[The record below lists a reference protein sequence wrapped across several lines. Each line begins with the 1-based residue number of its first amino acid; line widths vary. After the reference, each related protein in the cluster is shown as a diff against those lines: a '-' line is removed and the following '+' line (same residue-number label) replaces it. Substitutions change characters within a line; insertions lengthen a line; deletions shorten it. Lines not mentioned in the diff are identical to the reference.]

1 MSLLFQA
8 IDDKESCVAVYKD
21 MCLFKGSVPEG
32 VTHTWCYSTFLS
44 KMPIEYAYLYSQ
56 KTLSESC
63 PDYLRDE
70 LDQCLSRLAAF
81 TTSLKEAKVDLNQH
95 CFYDLMPES
104 FIINFCEIKNQ
115 ISSHIFSNYTR
126 PNNYEFL
133 CDLHKIEKQISLN
146 RLRLDFSRVG
156 TANMNFANQ
165 NKLKSAKSATPYVR
179 YNIFGAR
186 TGRLTTKK
194 NSFPI
199 LNLNKEFR
207 KAVLPTNKR
216 FVELDYNAF
225 EIRVLLYLLGKEQ
238 PTQDIHE
245 WNVENVYNNTIT
257 RDEAKTRI
265 FAWLYNLESKDT
277 MSEGMY
283 NRDQILKKY
292 WDGQAIT
299 NPFGRRIEC
308 DKFHAVSYLVQST
321 AADIVLRQMIKVN
334 KMLEGKKSFIAFT
347 VHDSVVIDMADEDI
361 DLLREIKNQFAS
373 FEDTHFLTNVSVGN
387 DFGNM
392 TRVV

>member
-1 MSLLFQA
+1 MLFQTL
-8 IDDKESCVAVYKD
+8 DDKRNCVAVYKD
-21 MCLFKGSVPEG
+21 GTLFKNYIQDNM
-32 VTHTWCYSTFLS
+32 THTWATSEYLS
-44 KMPIEYAYLYSQ
+44 EMPVEYAYLYCQQPLGKVCPEHLKHEFEETISLLNAFG
-56 KTLSESC
+56 TSINESKI
-63 PDYLRDE
+63 DI
-70 LDQCLSRLAAF
+70 
-81 TTSLKEAKVDLNQH
+81 NQH
-95 CFYDLMPES
+95 CFYDLIPES
-104 FIINFCEIKNQ
+104 FLVRFCEIKNK
-115 ISSHIFSNYTR
+115 ISQYVFNNYKK
-126 PNNYEFL
+126 PSNYEFL
-133 CDLHKIEKQISLN
+133 RDLHILEKKISLN
-146 RLRLDFSRVG
+146 RLNLDYSRIS
-156 TANMNFANQ
+156 TDHMSFANK
-165 NKLKSAKSATPYVR
+165 NKLVSARSSMPYIA
-179 YNIFGAR
+179 YNIFGSK

-207 KAVLPTNKR
+207 TAVLPKNDC
-216 FVELDYNAF
+216 FLELDYNAF

-238 PTQDIHE
+238 PAQDIHE

-265 FAWLYNLESKDT
+265 FAWLYNLDSKDT

-373 FEDTHFLTNVSVGN
+373 FEDTQFLTNVSVGN

-392 TRVV
+392 MGAA

>member
-1 MSLLFQA
+1 
-8 IDDKESCVAVYKD
+8 
-21 MCLFKGSVPEG
+21 
-32 VTHTWCYSTFLS
+32 
-44 KMPIEYAYLYSQ
+44 
-56 KTLSESC
+56 
-63 PDYLRDE
+63 
-70 LDQCLSRLAAF
+70 
-81 TTSLKEAKVDLNQH
+81 
-95 CFYDLMPES
+95 MPES
-104 FIINFCEIKNQ
+104 FLIRFCDIKNR
-115 ISSHIFSNYTR
+115 ISQHVLNTFEK

-133 CDLHKIEKQISLN
+133 CDLHNIEKQISLN

-156 TANMNFANQ
+156 TANMNFANR

-207 KAVLPTNKR
+207 KAILPTNKR

-238 PTQDIHE
+238 PAQDIHE

-265 FAWLYNLESKDT
+265 FAWLYNLESKDI

-373 FEDTHFLTNVSVGN
+373 FEDTQFLTNVSVGN

-392 TRVV
+392 TGVV

>member
-1 MSLLFQA
+1 MLFQA
-8 IDDKESCVAVYKD
+8 LDDKKSCVAIYKNGT
-21 MCLFKGSVPEG
+21 LFKNYIQDDM
-32 VTHTWCYSTFLS
+32 THTWATSEYLS
-44 KMPIEYAYLYSQ
+44 DVPIEYAYLYCQ
-56 KTLSESC
+56 QTLAEVC
-63 PDYLRDE
+63 PDYLKDE
-70 LDQCLSRLAAF
+70 FDETISLLNAF
-81 TTSLKEAKVDLNQH
+81 SVSLGESKIDINQH

-104 FIINFCEIKNQ
+104 FLIRFCDIKNR
-115 ISSHIFSNYTR
+115 ISQHVFNTFEK

-146 RLRLDFSRVG
+146 RLRLDFSRVDK
-156 TANMNFANQ
+156 TNMNFANR

-238 PTQDIHE
+238 PAQDIHE

-373 FEDTHFLTNVSVGN
+373 FEDTQFLTNVSVGN

-392 TRVV
+392 TGVV